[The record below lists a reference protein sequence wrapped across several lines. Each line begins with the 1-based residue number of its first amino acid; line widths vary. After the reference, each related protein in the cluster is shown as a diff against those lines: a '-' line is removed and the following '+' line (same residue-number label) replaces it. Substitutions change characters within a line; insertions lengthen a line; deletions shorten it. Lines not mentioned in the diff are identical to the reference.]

1 MSLFA
6 KTKKNLYFISLLSLV
21 DKIASFVLV
30 VCMARYLGAETYGLY
45 VFAFAITN
53 IMAIFADWG
62 INALLTRDLSADLK
76 DKEKTIA
83 IALGIKIPA
92 TLFSLI
98 IIFSIAQLT
107 PSLQGNS
114 MVMLLVALSHLLR
127 MLSMT
132 LQTIF
137 RATLEM
143 QYEAYAGI
151 INRVLAVGLGAVAL
165 IFGHGLIVVLWIFVF
180 ASVIEFLYTFILLKN
195 KHIPIT
201 IKLNLSEQK
210 AMILTAFPF
219 LMLLS
224 FATVNYKFDTILLGF
239 IDTKEAI
246 GIYNAAYALIL
257 NFLAVQQIAG
267 RVLLPVFTKL
277 VKEQKTTF
285 EKYTKETI
293 KLLLVLA
300 LFAILVV
307 EGFGKEI
314 ILLIYGDGFIQSV
327 KCFKI
332 LIFAVAFMLSS
343 HILSTALLAIKKEK
357 LVAKS
362 WITTIILNI
371 VLNTILIP
379 KFSYIGASIAT
390 VVSEM
395 VLFAMNYY
403 HLVFSNRYSFFQ
415 AKDWIKLSIPFFAG
429 LTFLSMSS
437 DLSIFMT
444 APLLLVIYG
453 LGLIFSKAFSKEE
466 INRLVRLIRP

>member
-1 MSLFA
+1 
-6 KTKKNLYFISLLSLV
+6 
-21 DKIASFVLV
+21 
-30 VCMARYLGAETYGLY
+30 MARYLGAETYGLY
-45 VFAFAITN
+45 VFAFAIAN
-53 IMAIFADWG
+53 VMSIFADWG

-76 DKEKTIA
+76 DKEKIIA

-98 IIFSIAQLT
+98 IFFSIAKLT
-107 PSLQGNS
+107 PSLQGYTL
-114 MVMLLVALSHLLR
+114 VMLLVALSHLLR
-127 MLSMT
+127 VLTMT

-151 INRVLAVGLGAVAL
+151 INRVLAVGLGVVAL
-165 IFGHGLIVVLWIFVF
+165 ILGYGLIVVLWIFVF
-180 ASVIEFLYTFILLKN
+180 ASVIEFLYTFILLKS
-195 KHIPIT
+195 KQIPIT
-201 IKLNLSEQK
+201 IKFNLGEQK
-210 AMILTAFPF
+210 KMILSAVPF

-224 FATVNYKFDTILLGF
+224 FSAVNYRFDSILLGF

-257 NFLAVQQIAG
+257 SFLAIQQIAG

-277 VKEQKTTF
+277 VKEQKKIF

-293 KLLLVLA
+293 KLLLILA

-314 ILLIYGDGFIQSV
+314 ILLIYGDGFIESV

-332 LIFAVAFMLSS
+332 LVFAVAFMLSS
-343 HILSTALLAIKKEK
+343 HILSTALVAIKKEK

-371 VLNTILIP
+371 ILNSILIP

-403 HLVFSNRYSFFQ
+403 HLVFNNRYSFFQ
-415 AKDWIKLSIPFFAG
+415 AKDWLRLSIPFFAG
-429 LTFLSMSS
+429 LIFLSMSS
-437 DLSIFMT
+437 GLSIFVT
-444 APLLLVIYG
+444 APLLLMVYG
-453 LGLIFSKAFSKEE
+453 LGLIFSKTFSKEE